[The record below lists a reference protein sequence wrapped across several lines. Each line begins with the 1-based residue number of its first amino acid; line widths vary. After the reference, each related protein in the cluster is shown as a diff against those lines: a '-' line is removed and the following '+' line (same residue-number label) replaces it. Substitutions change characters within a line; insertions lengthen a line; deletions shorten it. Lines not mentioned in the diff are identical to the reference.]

1 MSELYEELDVCDT
14 VIALESTSLE
24 ILIEELSGI
33 LLMGMSIIEGGDTNA

>member
-14 VIALESTSLE
+14 EIVLESTSLE